1 MKFDLRVVLA
11 IAIGGAL
18 GSVARY
24 ALNVAIQSRLTD
36 PFPLG
41 IMVINVGGSFLL
53 GFLMRLSLETTGIS
67 PELRLFLTTG
77 FCGGFTTFSTFSY
90 DALTL
95 FEAGAIR
102 SAWAYLVG
110 SVGLSVLGAF
120 GGVFVAHQLGT
131 LLRSRGVPS

>member
-1 MKFDLRVVLA
+1 M
-11 IAIGGAL
+11 IAVGGAI

-24 ALNVAIQSRLTD
+24 LLNVAIQSRMAV

-41 IMVINVGGSFLL
+41 IMVINISGSFLL
-53 GFLMRLSLETTGIS
+53 GFLMRLSLETAAMS

-95 FEAGAIR
+95 FETGAYR

-110 SVGLSVLGAF
+110 SVALSVGGAF
-120 GGVFVAHQLGT
+120 AGVIAAQHIGAT
-131 LLRSRGVPS
+131 LRAKGIPS

>member
-1 MKFDLRVVLA
+1 MRFDLRILLG

-18 GSVARY
+18 GTVARY
-24 ALNVAIQSRLTD
+24 ALNIAIQTRFAD

-41 IMVINVGGSFLL
+41 IMVINVGGSFIL
-53 GFLMRLSLETTGIS
+53 GFLMRLSLETTAMS

-95 FEAGAIR
+95 FETGAVR
-102 SAWAYLVG
+102 AAWGYLIG
-110 SVGLSVLGAF
+110 SVALSVFAAF
-120 GGVFVAHQLGT
+120 SGVLAAHQLGAV
-131 LLRSRGVPS
+131 LRSRGVPS

>member
-95 FEAGAIR
+95 FETGAFR
-102 SAWAYLVG
+102 SAWTYLIGSVSLSIVG
-110 SVGLSVLGAF
+110 SFA
-120 GGVFVAHQLGT
+120 GVFAARQLGI
-131 LLRSRGVPS
+131 LLRSKGMS

>member
-1 MKFDLRVVLA
+1 MKFDLRILLA
-11 IAIGGAL
+11 IAIGGAI

-24 ALNVAIQSRLTD
+24 ALNVAIQSRFAD

-53 GFLMRLSLETTGIS
+53 GFLMRFSLETTVMS
-67 PELRLFLTTG
+67 PEVRLFLTTG

-95 FEAGAIR
+95 FETGPFR
-102 SAWAYLVG
+102 SAWTYLIG
-110 SVGLSVLGAF
+110 SVALSVLGAF
-120 GGVFVAHQLGT
+120 TGVLAAHQLGV
-131 LLRSRGVPS
+131 LLRSKGVP

>member
-1 MKFDLRVVLA
+1 MKFDLRILLA
-11 IAIGGAL
+11 IAIGGAI

-24 ALNVAIQSRLTD
+24 VLNVAIQSRFAG

-41 IMVINVGGSFLL
+41 ILVINVVGSLLL
-53 GFLMRLSLETTGIS
+53 GFLMRLSLETAMMS
-67 PELRLFLTTG
+67 PEVRIFLTAG

-95 FEAGAIR
+95 FETGAYR
-102 SAWAYLVG
+102 SASAYLVG
-110 SVGLSVLGAF
+110 SVGLSVIGTFAGVVAGQHVGA
-120 GGVFVAHQLGT
+120 

>member
-1 MKFDLRVVLA
+1 MKFDLRLMLA

-24 ALNVAIQSRLTD
+24 ALNIAIQSRYAD

-53 GFLMRLSLETTGIS
+53 GFLMRLSLETTALS

-95 FEAGAIR
+95 FETGPLR
-102 SAWAYLVG
+102 SAWTYVIG
-110 SVGLSVLGAF
+110 SVVLSVLAAF
-120 GGVFVAHQLGT
+120 GGVFSARYLGT
-131 LLRSRGVPS
+131 LLRAKGLPT